1 VRSRSKPIKRCGC
14 RDPRTGRKYG
24 ANCPRLAEKTH
35 GSWWYRHEAPA
46 TADGRR
52 RQPLV
57 GPFKTERAANQS
69 MLDTLARLAR
79 DEYVDTDRGLTVAA
93 YLDEWI
99 AGKANLKA
107 STRASYLEHIEL
119 YFKPGLGHLRLVDL
133 RDHHLD
139 ELYAAM
145 RQLGTHTDTPSETL
159 RRLLDVRRGRIQ
171 PLTPGRL
178 RRIHATLRSALN
190 TAVKR
195 KKISHSPA
203 EYIELP
209 AARRKKPLVWTPRRV
224 EHWRRTGRRPG
235 PVMVWM
241 PEHASAFLD
250 SVAPDDL
257 YPMWRLIAYR
267 GMRRAE
273 AVGLPDY
280 DVDLDNAV
288 IDIRETLAQAAD
300 LIDGDDLEDPKSEAG
315 SRTISLDTGTVEAL
329 RAYRRR
335 QAQRRLALGPDWVDS
350 GRFFTTPT
358 GAALDPRWVSQR
370 FRHLMDR
377 AGSQR
382 TRCTGTTK
390 HHQQCARRIAGD
402 TRCRQHGGQGQSR
415 RRDGLPPVR
424 LHDLRHGAATY
435 ALAAGIATKVVSEDL
450 GHARTQTTENLY
462 VSVLPELKQAA
473 ADAVADTI
481 TRSRRH

>member
-1 VRSRSKPIKRCGC
+1 
-14 RDPRTGRKYG
+14 
-24 ANCPRLAEKTH
+24 
-35 GSWWYRHEAPA
+35 
-46 TADGRR
+46 
-52 RQPLV
+52 V
-57 GPFKTERAANQS
+57 GPFKTEKAANRS
-69 MLDTLARLAR
+69 LLETLAGLAR
-79 DEYVDTDRGLTVAA
+79 NDYIDADRSLTVAA

-99 AGKANLKA
+99 AGKAKLKT

-119 YFKPGLGHLRLVDL
+119 YFKPGIGHLRLVDL
-133 RDHHLD
+133 RDQHID
-139 ELYAAM
+139 DLYAAM
-145 RQLGTHTDTPSETL
+145 RQLGADVDKPSEAL
-159 RRLLDVRRGRIQ
+159 RRLLGVRRGRVQ
-171 PLTPGRL
+171 PLSPARL
-178 RRIHATLRSALN
+178 RRIHGTLRSALN
-190 TAVKR
+190 SAVKR
-195 KKISHSPA
+195 RKISHSPA
-203 EYIELP
+203 EYIEL
-209 AARRKKPLVWTPRRV
+209 AGGRHQKPIVWTPRRV
-224 EHWRRTGRRPG
+224 EHWHRTGRRPA

-241 PEHASAFLD
+241 PEHTGAFLD
-250 SVAPDDL
+250 SVADDDL
-257 YPMWRLIAYR
+257 YALWRLLACR

-280 DVDLDNAV
+280 DVDLDEAV
-288 IDIRETLAQAAD
+288 IDIRETLAHAAD
-300 LIDGDDLEDPKSEAG
+300 LIDGDDLEDPKSDAG
-315 SRTISLDTGTVEAL
+315 SRTISLDTGTVDAL
-329 RAYRRR
+329 TAYRRR
-335 QAQRRLALGPDWVDS
+335 RAERRLALGPAWVDS

-370 FRHLMDR
+370 FRHLIDR
-377 AGSQR
+377 AGSHR

-390 HHQQCARRIAGD
+390 HGQQCARRIAGE

-481 TRSRRH
+481 TRARRRSTQQ